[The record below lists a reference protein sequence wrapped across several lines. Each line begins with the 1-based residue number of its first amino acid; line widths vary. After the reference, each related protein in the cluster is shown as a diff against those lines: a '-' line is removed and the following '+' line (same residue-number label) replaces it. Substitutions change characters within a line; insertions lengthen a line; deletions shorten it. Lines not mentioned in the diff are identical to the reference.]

1 MDIIEVVEPIP
12 SVRLE
17 LKDELM
23 VLLMQVM
30 LSVDQPTIHDS
41 LKQIKNL
48 MSSL

>member
-30 LSVDQPTIHDS
+30 LSVD
-41 LKQIKNL
+41 
-48 MSSL
+48 

>member
-1 MDIIEVVEPIP
+1 MDIIEVEEPIP

-30 LSVDQPTIHDS
+30 LSVD
-41 LKQIKNL
+41 
-48 MSSL
+48 